1 MGRHEAARGLWPRLG
16 GRLVPGLPG
25 RISKKYCFTAWF
37 GLRVGWMEHVGG
49 ERDLRCL
56 RELLA
61 SRFPLPLPLGF
72 GIEKSP
78 YRDQKRAR
86 GPFSAPVG
94 EIIIALGDGVA
105 MAALVGDDRY
115 A

>member
-1 MGRHEAARGLWPRLG
+1 LIKNQKIKG
-16 GRLVPGLPG
+16 
-25 RISKKYCFTAWF
+25 
-37 GLRVGWMEHVGG
+37 GLRPRVVH
-49 ERDLRCL
+49 
-56 RELLA
+56 
-61 SRFPLPLPLGF
+61 F
-72 GIEKSP
+72 GTEKSP

-94 EIIIALGDGVA
+94 EIIIALGEGVA